1 MSNISKSNV
10 DPDNYMSSG
19 FIEPE
24 KSLSVNFQEKQEV
37 NRPPAPVVQNFFSAA
52 NAKTEQQHR
61 EMEKFQAQKIRELTD
76 QLNQEEQENLK
87 SQSQIDRYIAD
98 NQKLIDSGKQ

>member
-1 MSNISKSNV
+1 
-10 DPDNYMSSG
+10 
-19 FIEPE
+19 
-24 KSLSVNFQEKQEV
+24 
-37 NRPPAPVVQNFFSAA
+37 
-52 NAKTEQQHR
+52 
-61 EMEKFQAQKIRELTD
+61 MEKFQAQKIRELTD